1 MNWSEPLNLYCERL
15 GPGLWAEPL
24 NAVSNAAFFAAAAAA
39 FLHWRKAGGRD
50 TPALLLILVTVA
62 IGIGSTIFHTVATRG
77 AILLD
82 IIPIAIFIAGY
93 LVLAWRRYLK
103 FGLASAIAALAAF
116 EIISFALPS
125 VTPPGFLNRSVPYL
139 PALLMLIGLAGMVQ
153 GTAAQ
158 VGHSRLAANTNR
170 SRVNPRSERKNSP
183 EATTSEWLWI
193 AAGLFTASFFLRS
206 IDIAVC
212 RFFPFGT
219 HFIWHCL
226 NAAVLYVLLRAA
238 IEWPHRGA
246 PGRVSRSKKWRR
258 NR

>member
-1 MNWSEPLNLYCERL
+1 MNWSQPLNLYCERL

-24 NAVSNAAFFAAAAAA
+24 NAVSNAAFFAAAAVA
-39 FLHWRKAGGRD
+39 FLHWRRAGGRD
-50 TPALLLILVTVA
+50 TPALLLILVAVA

-103 FGLASAIAALAAF
+103 FGLVSAITALAVF
-116 EIISFALPS
+116 EVISFTLPS
-125 VTPPGFLNRSVPYL
+125 VTPPEFLNRSVPYL
-139 PALLMLIGLAGMVQ
+139 PALLMLIVLAALVQ
-153 GTAAQ
+153 GKAAQ
-158 VGHSRLAANTNR
+158 V
-170 SRVNPRSERKNSP
+170 VRKDSP
-183 EATTSEWLWI
+183 EAATSQWLWI

-206 IDIAVC
+206 IDLAVC

-226 NAAVLYVLLRAA
+226 NAAVLYVLLRPA
-238 IEWPHRGA
+238 IEWPRRDVST
-246 PGRVSRSKKWRR
+246 RVSRPAKRR
-258 NR
+258 RKR

>member
-24 NAVSNAAFFAAAAAA
+24 NAVSNAAFFVAAIAA
-39 FLHWRKAGGRD
+39 FLLWRRAGGRD
-50 TPALLLILVTVA
+50 TPALLLILVVVA

-77 AILLD
+77 AIVLD
-82 IIPIAIFIAGY
+82 IAPIAIFIAGY

-103 FGLASAIAALAAF
+103 FGLVSSITALVIF
-116 EIISFALPS
+116 EIISFAAPA

-139 PALLMLIGLAGMVQ
+139 PALLMLIVVAALVQ
-153 GTAAQ
+153 GK
-158 VGHSRLAANTNR
+158 SRRA
-170 SRVNPRSERKNSP
+170 NSP
-183 EATTSEWLWI
+183 EAAASEWLWI

-206 IDIAVC
+206 VDMAVC

-238 IEWPHRGA
+238 IEWPRRGA
-246 PGRVSRSKKWRR
+246 SRRVSGSTKRRR

>member
-1 MNWSEPLNLYCERL
+1 MVLSS
-15 GPGLWAEPL
+15 G
-24 NAVSNAAFFAAAAAA
+24 VS
-39 FLHWRKAGGRD
+39 
-50 TPALLLILVTVA
+50 PATRSIA
-62 IGIGSTIFHTVATRG
+62 VATRG

-103 FGLASAIAALAAF
+103 FGLVSAIAAFAVF
-116 EIISFALPS
+116 EIVSFALPS

-139 PALLMLIGLAGMVQ
+139 PSLLMLIGLAGMVQ
-153 GTAAQ
+153 GTVRRA
-158 VGHSRLAANTNR
+158 
-170 SRVNPRSERKNSP
+170 NSP
-183 EATTSEWLWI
+183 EAAISHWLWI
-193 AAGLFTASFFLRS
+193 AAGLFTTSFFLRS
-206 IDIAVC
+206 IDMAVC

-238 IEWPHRGA
+238 IEWPRRGA
-246 PGRVSRSKKWRR
+246 SARISRSTKRRR

>member
-24 NAVSNAAFFAAAAAA
+24 NAVSNAAFFVAAAVA
-39 FLHWRKAGGRD
+39 FFHWRRAGGRD
-50 TPALLLILVTVA
+50 MPALLLILVTVA

-82 IIPIAIFIAGY
+82 IIPIAVFIAGY
-93 LVLAWRRYLK
+93 LVLVWRRYLK
-103 FGLASAIAALAAF
+103 FGLVSAITALAIF
-116 EIISFALPS
+116 EVVSFTLPS

-139 PALLMLIGLAGMVQ
+139 PALLMLIVVAALVQ
-153 GTAAQ
+153 GKTRA
-158 VGHSRLAANTNR
+158 
-170 SRVNPRSERKNSP
+170 NSP
-183 EATTSEWLWI
+183 EAATSQWLWI

-212 RFFPFGT
+212 RFFPLGT

-238 IEWPHRGA
+238 IEWPRRGA
-246 PGRVSRSKKWRR
+246 SRRVPAPAKRR
-258 NR
+258 RKR

>member
-24 NAVSNAAFFAAAAAA
+24 NAVSNVAFFIAAAAA
-39 FLHWRKAGGRD
+39 FLHWRRAGGRD

-62 IGIGSTIFHTVATRG
+62 IAIGSTIFHTVATRG

-103 FGLASAIAALAAF
+103 FGLVSAIAALVVF
-116 EIISFALPS
+116 EIVSFAAS
-125 VTPPGFLNRSVPYL
+125 TMAPPTFLNRSVPYL
-139 PALLMLIGLAGMVQ
+139 PAVLMLILLAGMVQ
-153 GTAAQ
+153 G
-158 VGHSRLAANTNR
+158 
-170 SRVNPRSERKNSP
+170 RVRRKDSP
-183 EATTSEWLWI
+183 EVDASEWLWI

-212 RFFPFGT
+212 RFFPLGT

-238 IEWPHRGA
+238 IEWPRRGA
-246 PGRVSRSKKWRR
+246 STRVSRSAKRR
-258 NR
+258 RKR

>member
-1 MNWSEPLNLYCERL
+1 MDRRAAMNWSEPLNLYCERL

-24 NAVSNAAFFAAAAAA
+24 NAVSNAAFFVAAAAA

-93 LVLAWRRYLK
+93 LMLAWRRYLK
-103 FGLASAIAALAAF
+103 FGLASAIAALAVF
-116 EIISFALPS
+116 EIISFTLPS

-139 PALLMLIGLAGMVQ
+139 PSLLMLIGLAGMVQ
-153 GTAAQ
+153 GTVRRA
-158 VGHSRLAANTNR
+158 
-170 SRVNPRSERKNSP
+170 NSP
-183 EATTSEWLWI
+183 EAAISHWLWI

-206 IDIAVC
+206 IDMAVC

-246 PGRVSRSKKWRR
+246 SGRASRSKKRRR

>member
-24 NAVSNAAFFAAAAAA
+24 NAVSNAAFFIAAAVA
-39 FLHWRKAGGRD
+39 FFHWRLASSRD

-62 IGIGSTIFHTVATRG
+62 IGVGSTIFHTVATRG

-93 LVLAWRRYLK
+93 LVLVWRRYLK
-103 FGLASAIAALAAF
+103 FGLMSAIAALVIF
-116 EIISFALPS
+116 EVISFTLPS

-139 PALLMLIGLAGMVQ
+139 PALLMLIVIAALVQ
-153 GTAAQ
+153 GKTRA
-158 VGHSRLAANTNR
+158 
-170 SRVNPRSERKNSP
+170 NSP
-183 EATTSEWLWI
+183 EAATSQWLWI

-212 RFFPFGT
+212 RFFPLGT

-238 IEWPHRGA
+238 IEWPRRGA
-246 PGRVSRSKKWRR
+246 SRRVSAPAKRR
-258 NR
+258 RKR

>member
-1 MNWSEPLNLYCERL
+1 
-15 GPGLWAEPL
+15 
-24 NAVSNAAFFAAAAAA
+24 
-39 FLHWRKAGGRD
+39 
-50 TPALLLILVTVA
+50 LILVTVA

-93 LVLAWRRYLK
+93 LVLVWRRYLK
-103 FGLASAIAALAAF
+103 FGLASAIAALAIF
-116 EIISFALPS
+116 EVISFTLPS

-139 PALLMLIGLAGMVQ
+139 PALLMLIVVAALVQ
-153 GTAAQ
+153 GKTRA
-158 VGHSRLAANTNR
+158 
-170 SRVNPRSERKNSP
+170 NSP
-183 EATTSEWLWI
+183 EAAIAHWLWI

-238 IEWPHRGA
+238 IEWPRRGTSA
-246 PGRVSRSKKWRR
+246 HVSRSAKRR
-258 NR
+258 RKR

>member
-24 NAVSNAAFFAAAAAA
+24 NAVSNAAFFVAAAVA
-39 FLHWRKAGGRD
+39 FFHWRRAGSRD

-93 LVLAWRRYLK
+93 LVLVWRRYLK
-103 FGLASAIAALAAF
+103 FGLVSAIAALAIF
-116 EIISFALPS
+116 EVVSFTLPS

-139 PALLMLIGLAGMVQ
+139 PALLMLIVVAALVQ
-153 GTAAQ
+153 GKTRA
-158 VGHSRLAANTNR
+158 S
-170 SRVNPRSERKNSP
+170 SP
-183 EATTSEWLWI
+183 EAATSQWLWI

-212 RFFPFGT
+212 RFFPLGT

-238 IEWPHRGA
+238 IEWPRRGA
-246 PGRVSRSKKWRR
+246 FRRVSAPAKRR
-258 NR
+258 RKR

>member
-15 GPGLWAEPL
+15 GPGRWAEPL
-24 NAVSNAAFFAAAAAA
+24 NAVSNAAFFIAALAA
-39 FLHWRKAGGRD
+39 FVLWRRAGGRD
-50 TPALLLILVTVA
+50 TPALLLILVTLA

-93 LVLAWRRYLK
+93 LVLVWRRYLK
-103 FGLASAIAALAAF
+103 FGLASAIAALVIF
-116 EIISFALPS
+116 EVISFTLPK
-125 VTPPGFLNRSVPYL
+125 VTPPEFLNRSVPYF
-139 PALLMLIGLAGMVQ
+139 PALLMLIVVAGMVQ
-153 GTAAQ
+153 GTARRA
-158 VGHSRLAANTNR
+158 
-170 SRVNPRSERKNSP
+170 NSP
-183 EATTSEWLWI
+183 EATTAHWLWI

-206 IDIAVC
+206 IDLAVC

-238 IEWPHRGA
+238 IEWPRRDVST
-246 PGRVSRSKKWRR
+246 RVSRPAKRR
-258 NR
+258 RKR

>member
-24 NAVSNAAFFAAAAAA
+24 NAVSNAAFFIAAASA
-39 FLHWRKAGGRD
+39 FLLWRRAGGRD

-62 IGIGSTIFHTVATRG
+62 IAIGSTIFHTVATRG

-82 IIPIAIFIAGY
+82 IIPIAIFLAGY
-93 LVLAWRRYLK
+93 LVLVWRRYLK
-103 FGLASAIAALAAF
+103 FGMVSAITALAIF
-116 EIISFALPS
+116 EVISFTLPS
-125 VTPPGFLNRSVPYL
+125 VTPPGLLNRSVPYL
-139 PALLMLIGLAGMVQ
+139 PALLMLIVVAAMVQ
-153 GTAAQ
+153 GKTRANSREAA
-158 VGHSRLAANTNR
+158 
-170 SRVNPRSERKNSP
+170 
-183 EATTSEWLWI
+183 TSHWLWI

-226 NAAVLYVLLRAA
+226 NATVLYVLLRAA
-238 IEWPHRGA
+238 IEWPGRGA
-246 PGRVSRSKKWRR
+246 SARVSRSPKWRR
-258 NR
+258 KR

>member
-1 MNWSEPLNLYCERL
+1 MNWSEPLILYCERL

-24 NAVSNAAFFAAAAAA
+24 NAVSNAAFFVAAAAA
-39 FLHWRKAGGRD
+39 FFHWRRAGGRD
-50 TPALLLILVTVA
+50 VPALLLILVTVA

-82 IIPIAIFIAGY
+82 IIPIAVFIAGY
-93 LVLAWRRYLK
+93 LVLVWRRYLK
-103 FGLASAIAALAAF
+103 FGLVSAIVALGVF
-116 EIISFALPS
+116 EIVSFTLPA
-125 VTPPGFLNRSVPYL
+125 VTPSAFLNRSVPYL
-139 PALLMLIGLAGMVQ
+139 PALLMLIVIAGLVQ
-153 GTAAQ
+153 G
-158 VGHSRLAANTNR
+158 R
-170 SRVNPRSERKNSP
+170 SRHKDSP
-183 EATTSEWLWI
+183 EARTSEWLWI

-212 RFFPFGT
+212 RFFPLGT

-238 IEWPHRGA
+238 IEWSRRGSS
-246 PGRVSRSKKWRR
+246 PRVSPAAKRRR

>member
-1 MNWSEPLNLYCERL
+1 MNWGEPLILYCERL

-24 NAVSNAAFFAAAAAA
+24 NAVSNAAFFIAAAAA
-39 FLHWRKAGGRD
+39 FILWRRAGGRD
-50 TPALLLILVTVA
+50 VPALLLILVAVA

-93 LVLAWRRYLK
+93 LVLIWRRYLK
-103 FGLASAIAALAAF
+103 FGLVSAIAALVVF
-116 EIISFALPS
+116 EIVSLAASALAP
-125 VTPPGFLNRSVPYL
+125 TTFLNRSVPYL
-139 PALLMLIGLAGMVQ
+139 PALLMLIVVAGLVQ
-153 GTAAQ
+153 GKSAQ
-158 VGHSRLAANTNR
+158 VGSSRLAENTNR
-170 SRVNPRSERKNSP
+170 SRINPRSERMDSP
-183 EATTSEWLWI
+183 EAATSEWLWI
-193 AAGLFTASFFLRS
+193 AAGLFAASFFLRS

-212 RFFPFGT
+212 RLFPFGT

-238 IEWPHRGA
+238 IEWPRRGTS
-246 PGRVSRSKKWRR
+246 GRVSGSTKRRR

>member
-24 NAVSNAAFFAAAAAA
+24 NAVSNAAFFVAAIAA
-39 FLHWRKAGGRD
+39 FLLWRRAGGRD
-50 TPALLLILVTVA
+50 TPALLLILVVVA

-77 AILLD
+77 AIVLD
-82 IIPIAIFIAGY
+82 IAPIAIFIAGY
-93 LVLAWRRYLK
+93 LVLVWYRYLK
-103 FGLASAIAALAAF
+103 FGLAASIAALVVF
-116 EIISFALPS
+116 EIISFAAPA
-125 VTPPGFLNRSVPYL
+125 VTPPAFLNRSVPYL
-139 PALLMLIGLAGMVQ
+139 PALLMLIVAAALVQ
-153 GTAAQ
+153 GKAAQ
-158 VGHSRLAANTNR
+158 VGYSRLAVNTNR
-170 SRVNPRSERKNSP
+170 SRVNPRSERQDSP
-183 EATTSEWLWI
+183 EAATSEWLWI

-206 IDIAVC
+206 VDMAVC

-238 IEWPHRGA
+238 IEWPRRGA
-246 PGRVSRSKKWRR
+246 SGRASRSAKRRR

>member
-24 NAVSNAAFFAAAAAA
+24 NALSNAAFFIAAAAA
-39 FLHWRKAGGRD
+39 FLHWRRAGGRD

-93 LVLAWRRYLK
+93 LVLVWRRYLK
-103 FGLASAIAALAAF
+103 FGLVSAIAALVVF
-116 EIISFALPS
+116 EIVSFAAPA
-125 VTPPGFLNRSVPYL
+125 VVPPTFLNRSVPYL
-139 PALLMLIGLAGMVQ
+139 PALLMLIVVAGLVQ
-153 GTAAQ
+153 GQARRA
-158 VGHSRLAANTNR
+158 
-170 SRVNPRSERKNSP
+170 NSP
-183 EATTSEWLWI
+183 EAATSDWLWI
-193 AAGLFTASFFLRS
+193 AAGLFSASFFLRS

-212 RFFPFGT
+212 RLFPLGT

-238 IEWPHRGA
+238 IEWPARNTS
-246 PGRVSRSKKWRR
+246 GRVSGAAKRRR

>member
-24 NAVSNAAFFAAAAAA
+24 NAVSNAAFFVAAIAA
-39 FLHWRKAGGRD
+39 FLLWRRAGGRD
-50 TPALLLILVTVA
+50 TPALLLILVVVA

-77 AILLD
+77 AIVLD
-82 IIPIAIFIAGY
+82 IAPIAIFIAGY

-103 FGLASAIAALAAF
+103 FGLVSSITALVIF
-116 EIISFALPS
+116 EIISFAAPA

-139 PALLMLIGLAGMVQ
+139 PALLMLIVAAALVQ
-153 GTAAQ
+153 GK
-158 VGHSRLAANTNR
+158 SRR
-170 SRVNPRSERKNSP
+170 QDSP
-183 EATTSEWLWI
+183 EAAVSEWLWI

-206 IDIAVC
+206 VDMAVC

-238 IEWPHRGA
+238 IEWPRRGA
-246 PGRVSRSKKWRR
+246 SGRVSRSTKRRR

>member
-24 NAVSNAAFFAAAAAA
+24 NAVSNAAFFIAAA
-39 FLHWRKAGGRD
+39 FAFFHWRRAGGRD
-50 TPALLLILVTVA
+50 MPSLLLILVTVA
-62 IGIGSTIFHTVATRG
+62 IGTGSTIFHTVATRG

-82 IIPIAIFIAGY
+82 IVPIAIFIAGY
-93 LVLAWRRYLK
+93 LVLVWRRYLK
-103 FGLASAIAALAAF
+103 FGLVSAITALAIF
-116 EIISFALPS
+116 EVISFTLPS

-139 PALLMLIGLAGMVQ
+139 PALLMLIVVAALVQ
-153 GTAAQ
+153 GKTRA
-158 VGHSRLAANTNR
+158 
-170 SRVNPRSERKNSP
+170 NSP
-183 EATTSEWLWI
+183 EAAASQWLWI

-212 RFFPFGT
+212 RFFPLGT

-238 IEWPHRGA
+238 IEWPRRGTSH
-246 PGRVSRSKKWRR
+246 RVSAPAKRR
-258 NR
+258 RKR

>member
-1 MNWSEPLNLYCERL
+1 MAWSEPLILYCERL

-24 NAVSNAAFFAAAAAA
+24 NAVSNAAFFIAAAAA
-39 FLHWRKAGGRD
+39 FLHWRRAGGRD

-93 LVLAWRRYLK
+93 LVLVWRRYLK
-103 FGLASAIAALAAF
+103 FGLASAIAALVVF
-116 EIISFALPS
+116 EIVSFAAP
-125 VTPPGFLNRSVPYL
+125 VVVPPAFLNRSVPYL
-139 PALLMLIGLAGMVQ
+139 PALLMLIVLAGLVQ
-153 GTAAQ
+153 GKAEQ
-158 VGHSRLAANTNR
+158 VGHR
-170 SRVNPRSERKNSP
+170 SRAKPRSERKGSP
-183 EATTSEWLWI
+183 EAATSEWLWI
-193 AAGLFTASFFLRS
+193 AAGLFSASFFLRS

-212 RFFPFGT
+212 RLFPFGT

-238 IEWPHRGA
+238 IEWPRRSTS
-246 PGRVSRSKKWRR
+246 GRVSAAAKRRR